1 MADSQF
7 CLEWDSHNKNIC
19 NGLSA
24 LQQNGEFVDMT
35 LAADGHHVKVHQM
48 VMALASPYIK
58 ELISTANCPHPVIFL
73 NKVSYKTLCSI
84 LEYIYTG
91 QALVAV
97 DDISDLII
105 AAKELHIKGLE
116 DVKAAGGAPSVT
128 EVEVDFEAP
137 KEVPEIQ
144 IKLQRPDTSTP
155 QFSALNTLKRK
166 LESNKSLSSMPI
178 RKRVLL
184 NKSETENRD
193 MPVLQKDGKEKEVDY
208 DDPLDGDD
216 RDDYDDDGDHDQDTT
231 VAVSKPSADNPQ
243 KTETTMNYSVS
254 KNGVLRLILNRFVY
268 SAEYRYSDGRRKWR
282 CSNRNLNC
290 KAFVVTKDNL
300 VVRRMFNHIHAFH
313 DRKILKMVAAGNVL
327 AALPEDC
334 IKDANQSTLSKKP
347 CEQEKKINFA
357 ERPLKKIKAKKP
369 KGQGDRSDG
378 FERASEHFK
387 QGLDEKPC
395 KKSTKT
401 KKPYGCKQSA
411 EAQIPFEQGNQSVDS
426 KRPFKQ
432 RKKFAEPEPFE
443 QGNHSSAAKIPC
455 DQGSVPKLPCSLEER
470 AVAERL
476 CELKSA
482 GQRDSNLKV
491 VEKQDSGLS
500 MPVLSPGGDR
510 LYRDRIA
517 KW

>member
-19 NGLSA
+19 NGLSS

-116 DVKAAGGAPSVT
+116 DVKAVGGTPSVT
-128 EVEVDFEAP
+128 EVETDFDEMP

-166 LESNKSLSSMPI
+166 LESNKLSSMPI

-184 NKSETENRD
+184 NKSATENSD
-193 MPVLQKDGKEKEVDY
+193 MPVLQTDGKDKEVGY
-208 DDPLDGDD
+208 DDPLDVDD
-216 RDDYDDDGDHDQDTT
+216 RDDYDDDGDQDTT

-243 KTETTMNYSVS
+243 KSEPAMNYSVS
-254 KNGVLRLILNRFVY
+254 KNGVLRLILNRFMY

-290 KAFVVTKDNL
+290 KAFVVTKNNM
-300 VVRRMFNHIHAFH
+300 VVRRMYNHIHAFH
-313 DRKILKMVAAGNVL
+313 DRKILKMVAAGNVV

-334 IKDANQSTLSKKP
+334 IKGANQSTLSNTL
-347 CEQEKKINFA
+347 CEEKKINLA
-357 ERPLKKIKAKKP
+357 ERPLKKTVTKKP
-369 KGQGDRSDG
+369 KEQEDRSDA
-378 FERASEHFK
+378 FENASEHFE
-387 QGLDEKPC
+387 QGLDEKP

-401 KKPYGCKQSA
+401 EKPYGCKQSA
-411 EAQIPFEQGNQSVDS
+411 EAQTPHEQSNQSDT

-432 RKKFAEPEPFE
+432 RKKFAEPEPLE
-443 QGNHSSAAKIPC
+443 QGAKIPC
-455 DQGSVPKLPCSLEER
+455 EQGKRGSDQGSFSKIPCEVER
-470 AVAERL
+470 VVAERL

-482 GQRDSNLKV
+482 GQQDSNLKV

-500 MPVLSPGGDR
+500 MPVLSPVGET
-510 LYRDRIA
+510 YRDRRA
-517 KW
+517 K

>member
-19 NGLSA
+19 NGLSS

-116 DVKAAGGAPSVT
+116 DVKAVGGTPSVT
-128 EVEVDFEAP
+128 EVETDFDEMP

-166 LESNKSLSSMPI
+166 LESNKLSSMPI

-184 NKSETENRD
+184 NKSATENSD
-193 MPVLQKDGKEKEVDY
+193 MPVLQTDGKDKEVGY
-208 DDPLDGDD
+208 DDPLDVDD
-216 RDDYDDDGDHDQDTT
+216 RDDYDDDGDQDTT

-243 KTETTMNYSVS
+243 RLDTSLQYTLSNQ
-254 KNGVLRLILNRFVY
+254 GAAQLILNRYMYVQAYRYTDNRRKWKCIDTRDRKCPANVVTRDNVVIRRIGAHTHAYHDQKILKKVVAGCVY
-268 SAEYRYSDGRRKWR
+268 SA
-282 CSNRNLNC
+282 L
-290 KAFVVTKDNL
+290 
-300 VVRRMFNHIHAFH
+300 
-313 DRKILKMVAAGNVL
+313 
-327 AALPEDC
+327 
-334 IKDANQSTLSKKP
+334 KDAEEQSM
-347 CEQEKKINFA
+347 E
-357 ERPLKKIKAKKP
+357 IKTEP
-369 KGQGDRSDG
+369 K
-378 FERASEHFK
+378 
-387 QGLDEKPC
+387 
-395 KKSTKT
+395 
-401 KKPYGCKQSA
+401 
-411 EAQIPFEQGNQSVDS
+411 V
-426 KRPFKQ
+426 
-432 RKKFAEPEPFE
+432 
-443 QGNHSSAAKIPC
+443 
-455 DQGSVPKLPCSLEER
+455 
-470 AVAERL
+470 
-476 CELKSA
+476 
-482 GQRDSNLKV
+482 
-491 VEKQDSGLS
+491 
-500 MPVLSPGGDR
+500 
-510 LYRDRIA
+510 
-517 KW
+517 

>member
-19 NGLSA
+19 NGLSS

-116 DVKAAGGAPSVT
+116 DVKAVGGTPSVT
-128 EVEVDFEAP
+128 EVETDFDEMP

-166 LESNKSLSSMPI
+166 LESNKLSSMPI

-184 NKSETENRD
+184 NKSATENSD
-193 MPVLQKDGKEKEVDY
+193 MPVLQTDGKDKEVGY
-208 DDPLDGDD
+208 DDPLDVDD
-216 RDDYDDDGDHDQDTT
+216 RDDYDDDGDQDTT

-243 KTETTMNYSVS
+243 MSVQYTVS
-254 KNGVLRLILNRFVY
+254 NQGSLQLILNRFLYFLYYQYRDKSRQWRCVDNRNNKCMASVFTKDNIVLRRVGAHNHTFHDKNILKKVRAGSVY
-268 SAEYRYSDGRRKWR
+268 SA
-282 CSNRNLNC
+282 L
-290 KAFVVTKDNL
+290 
-300 VVRRMFNHIHAFH
+300 
-313 DRKILKMVAAGNVL
+313 
-327 AALPEDC
+327 
-334 IKDANQSTLSKKP
+334 
-347 CEQEKKINFA
+347 QEA
-357 ERPLKKIKAKKP
+357 EA
-369 KGQGDRSDG
+369 
-378 FERASEHFK
+378 
-387 QGLDEKPC
+387 
-395 KKSTKT
+395 KSTRNCRGRGQ
-401 KKPYGCKQSA
+401 KPRKSDAAEQSD
-411 EAQIPFEQGNQSVDS
+411 N
-426 KRPFKQ
+426 
-432 RKKFAEPEPFE
+432 
-443 QGNHSSAAKIPC
+443 
-455 DQGSVPKLPCSLEER
+455 
-470 AVAERL
+470 
-476 CELKSA
+476 
-482 GQRDSNLKV
+482 
-491 VEKQDSGLS
+491 QDSRETE
-500 MPVLSPGGDR
+500 VTQ
-510 LYRDRIA
+510 
-517 KW
+517 